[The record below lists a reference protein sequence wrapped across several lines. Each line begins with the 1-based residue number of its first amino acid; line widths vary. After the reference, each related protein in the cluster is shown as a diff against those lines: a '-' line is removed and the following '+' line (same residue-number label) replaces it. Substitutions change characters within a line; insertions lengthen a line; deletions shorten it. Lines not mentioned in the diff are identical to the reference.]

1 MASRRRQMWSLYLVI
16 FAAIGIWPFAVIGI
30 LPSFWVGLW
39 VGMLFLIIPL
49 LIAFAIIMRPD

>member
-16 FAAIGIWPFAVIGI
+16 FAAIGIWPFAAIGI
-30 LPSFWVGLW
+30 WPSFWVGLW

>member
-1 MASRRRQMWSLYLVI
+1 MASRRRQLWSLYLVI
-16 FAAIGIWPFAVIGI
+16 FAAIGIWPFAAIGI
-30 LPSFWVGLW
+30 WPSFWVGLW

>member
-1 MASRRRQMWSLYLVI
+1 MASRRRQLWSLYLVI
-16 FAAIGIWPFAVIGI
+16 FAAIGIW
-30 LPSFWVGLW
+30 PSFWVGLW

>member
-1 MASRRRQMWSLYLVI
+1 MWSLYLVI
-16 FAAIGIWPFAVIGI
+16 FAAIGIWPFAAIGI
-30 LPSFWVGLW
+30 WPSFWVGLW

>member
-1 MASRRRQMWSLYLVI
+1 MWSLYLVI
-16 FAAIGIWPFAVIGI
+16 FAAIGIWPLAAIGI
-30 LPSFWVGLW
+30 WPSFWVGLW